1 MFNGLIARVFNLNL
15 RVRMAIL
22 VVIPI
27 MLAMLF
33 FSLSQ
38 YYNERS
44 MIEKQLEQNTSQ
56 LGDLL
61 LGSLR
66 HSMLNNDRQLSRE
79 LVAGVTQNK
88 SISRIWIIN
97 LNNEVKISNQ
107 TDEEGN
113 AWSMKSPGCDQCHK
127 YPVDNQPRVIINI
140 LGNDGLMRVAT
151 PILNLQECWACHD
164 ASKKYV
170 GVLLI
175 DTPLPDS
182 EKNLLAE
189 LRTNLILSVC
199 FSLLIGLVAYLLINF
214 MVIQRIENLHNLLKH
229 YTSGNFEKRVPI
241 SSGEGDEITALGQTF
256 NRMADRLAEHEAL
269 VIETARVRETAIV
282 EERERIARELHD
294 GIAQFLGYITTKTQ
308 AAHLFI
314 EKGDIQK
321 ADAFMRQIES
331 ETQKQA
337 LDVRA
342 SILGLKMV
350 SGERQGLASDIRKYL
365 NQSNMFMDIEVI
377 AEVAPELENL
387 LLPPETEL
395 QMMRIMQESI
405 SNVRKHSQAQTARV
419 LLEQPDKGLVEM
431 TIIDN
436 GVGFDLKSVGAK
448 GQPHFG
454 LATMRERAESI
465 GASFDVKS
473 SPGSGTVIFVTL
485 GYMEK
490 DR

>member
-1 MFNGLIARVFNLNL
+1 MFNGLFARVFNLNL

-33 FSLSQ
+33 FSFSQ
-38 YYNERS
+38 YYDERK
-44 MIEKQLEQNTSQ
+44 MIEQQLEQNTSQ

-79 LVAGVTQNK
+79 LIAGITQNK
-88 SISRIWIIN
+88 SIARIWIIN
-97 LNNEVKISNQ
+97 LSNEVKISNLP
-107 TDEEGN
+107 DEEN
-113 AWSMKSPGCDQCHK
+113 KAWSMKSPGCEQCHK
-127 YPVDNQPRVIINI
+127 YPVKDQPRVIINT
-140 LGNDGLMRVAT
+140 LGQDGMMRVAT
-151 PILNLQECWACHD
+151 PILNTSECWACHD
-164 ASKKYV
+164 SEKRYV

-182 EKNLLAE
+182 EKNILTE
-189 LRTNLILSVC
+189 LRTNLILSVG
-199 FSLLIGLVAYLLINF
+199 FALLIGSGAYLLISL
-214 MVIQRIENLHNLLKH
+214 MVVQRIENLHHLLKA
-229 YTSGNFEKRVPI
+229 YTGGDFEKRFPMDN
-241 SSGEGDEITALGQTF
+241 SQHDEIASLGQTF
-256 NRMADRLAEHEAL
+256 NRMADRLAEHEAQL
-269 VIETARVRETAIV
+269 VQTARVRETAIV

-294 GIAQFLGYITTKTQ
+294 GIAQFLGYVTTKTQ

-314 EKGDIQK
+314 EKGDTQK
-321 ADAFMRQIES
+321 AGAFMRQIEA

-350 SGERQGLASDIRKYL
+350 SGERQGLATDIRKYL
-365 NQSNMFMDIEVI
+365 SQSNLFMDIEVL
-377 AEVAPELENL
+377 AEVAPGLENL
-387 LLPPETEL
+387 LLPPEIEL
-395 QMMRIMQESI
+395 QLMRIMQEAI
-405 SNVRKHSQAQTARV
+405 SNVRKHSQARQAHVT
-419 LLEQPDKGLVEM
+419 LEQPDKGLLEM
-431 TIIDN
+431 TISDN
-436 GVGFDLKSVGAK
+436 GIGFDVTSIGTK

-473 SPGSGTVIFVTL
+473 SPASGTVIFVTL
-485 GYMEK
+485 SLPEK
-490 DR
+490 N